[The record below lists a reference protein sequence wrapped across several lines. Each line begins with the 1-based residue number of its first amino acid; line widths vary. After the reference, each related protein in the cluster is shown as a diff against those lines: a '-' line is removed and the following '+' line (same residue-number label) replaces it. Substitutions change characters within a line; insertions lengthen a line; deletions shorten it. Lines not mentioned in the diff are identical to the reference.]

1 MFHNAFFLSS
11 PNYYYYHAEHRTSE
25 GNWFCT
31 DQILSANIYEH
42 FFYNY
47 LLRLLRS
54 SWMTIIITQKKHYN
68 IIKETRVGESKS
80 MK

>member
-1 MFHNAFFLSS
+1 MPFFCPPRIIIITTRNLA
-11 PNYYYYHAEHRTSE
+11 PRTSE

-47 LLRLLRS
+47 LMRLLRS
-54 SWMTIIITQKKHYN
+54 SWMTIIFTQTKHKK
-68 IIKETRVGESKS
+68 TRVGELKSK
-80 MK
+80 K